1 MGLCLLTYNIE
12 CGNIE
17 RTMRTIAVIP
27 AFNEAKTIVDVVNKT
42 LHYVDGVVV
51 IDDSSTDDTYIEAV
65 QAGAATFCALLP
77 RGAGK
82 AIREGVENAL
92 VRYHPDTIVLID
104 GDGQHDP
111 SYIPQMLERLE
122 FYDMVIT
129 SRFMDKQ
136 VLTKMPAYRRF
147 GIWMITFA
155 YNFGAK
161 FKVKDSQCGLR
172 AFRANVLK
180 AMDLQEDGFGYST
193 EMLVKARAMGF
204 KIIEIPTVVFYHE
217 DFKQNSSMNPIL
229 HGFRVLLCTL
239 KWRWLCEVVG

>member
-1 MGLCLLTYNIE
+1 MKS
-12 CGNIE
+12 
-17 RTMRTIAVIP
+17 IAVIP
-27 AFNEAKTIVDVVNKT
+27 AYNEAHTIGEVVNKT
-42 LHYVDGVVV
+42 LRYVDGVIVV
-51 IDDSSTDDTYIEAV
+51 DDQSTDKTREEALKADAIVWDT
-65 QAGAATFCALLP
+65 GGK

-82 AIREGVENAL
+82 AIREGIDYAL
-92 VRYHPDTIVLID
+92 GNYAPEAIVLID

-122 FYDMVIT
+122 FYDAVIT
-129 SRFMDKQ
+129 SRFMDTQ
-136 VLTKMPAYRRF
+136 ALTKMPLYRKF
-147 GIWMITFA
+147 GIWAITFA
-155 YNFGAK
+155 YNFGAR

-172 AFRANVLK
+172 AFKAKVLK

-229 HGFRVLLCTL
+229 HGFKVLLCTL
-239 KWRWLCEVVG
+239 KWRWLCEVIRK